1 MSTHETYSSHNH
13 SAEGSSDR
21 SFGIVF
27 AVVFGIVGCWPLRHG
42 LPVRMWALV
51 VGGLFLVV
59 ALAAPAVLAPL
70 NRIWTKFGLLISRV
84 TNPIVTALLFFVV
97 FTPFAMVLRMLGKD
111 LLRQKLDPTAK
122 SYWIERTPAGPEPES
137 MVHQF

>member
-1 MSTHETYSSHNH
+1 
-13 SAEGSSDR
+13 
-21 SFGIVF
+21 
-27 AVVFGIVGCWPLRHG
+27 
-42 LPVRMWALV
+42 MWALV